1 MLRSLCKIYLLLGLM
16 VFSGLSGLITEA
28 LAGEANLFIYHRF
41 GEERYPSTN
50 IAVDLFESHLNHLK
64 QNNVEVF
71 SLLEIVSRLKTGQI
85 LPDKAAVLTVDDG
98 FDSFLSH
105 GMPLL
110 RQYGFPVTLFV
121 NTDSV
126 GSNGYLSWDELRA
139 LVKEGVVIGNHTATH
154 DYLIER
160 NPEESAVAWRARV
173 KGDILRAQAAFLQE
187 LGQKPTLFAYP
198 YGEFSRELIEV
209 VKEIGFSAA
218 IAQQSGVVDDTS
230 DLFTL
235 PRFPMGGGYATL
247 EQFQSKLLMKRLD
260 AEIVGQVN
268 TIPDRNP
275 PIIKVRLDADRF
287 DLRRLQG
294 FVQGDNSLKIEKVDG
309 SQADYLIQ
317 AEKPL
322 TGRRNKYT
330 LTVPLKSGGWGWF
343 SQPWFL
349 IHQE

>member
-1 MLRSLCKIYLLLGLM
+1 MLSLLYKTSLLLGLI
-16 VFSGLSGLITEA
+16 VFSGLSGLTTEV
-28 LAGEANLFIYHRF
+28 LAGEANIFIYHRF
-41 GEERYPSTN
+41 GDERYPSTN
-50 IAVDLFESHLNHLK
+50 IAVDLFESHLKHLK
-64 QNNVEVF
+64 QNNVEVV
-71 SLLEIVSRLKTGQI
+71 SLSEIVSRLKTGES
-85 LPDKAAVLTVDDG
+85 LSDKSAVLTVDDG
-98 FDSFLSH
+98 FDSFLSG
-105 GMPLL
+105 GMPFL

-160 NPEESAVAWRARV
+160 KQNESTVAWRARV
-173 KGDILRAQAAFLQE
+173 KGDILRAQAVFLQE
-187 LGQKPTLFAYP
+187 LGQKPTLFAYT
-198 YGEFSRELIEV
+198 YGEYTRDLIEV

-218 IAQQSGVVDDTS
+218 VAQQSGVVDDSS

-235 PRFPMGGGYATL
+235 PRFPMGGSYATL
-247 EQFQSKLLMKRLD
+247 EQFRSKLSMKRLD
-260 AEIVGQVN
+260 AEIFGQVN
-268 TIPDRNP
+268 TVPNSNP
-275 PIIKVRLDADRF
+275 PTLKVRLDADRF
-287 DLRRLQG
+287 DLRGLQG

-330 LTVPLKSGGWGWF
+330 LTVPLESGGWGWF

-349 IHQE
+349 ID